1 VEFLVCLDQ
10 IARDLERC
18 SVETESPT
26 KSGHGAAAFL
36 SSPIE
41 APPASLHLL
50 FPAVHPQINAQ
61 D

>member
-18 SVETESPT
+18 SVEMESPT
-26 KSGHGAAAFL
+26 KSGHGATTFH
-36 SSPIE
+36 SSPVE

-50 FPAVHPQINAQ
+50 FQAVHLPINAQ